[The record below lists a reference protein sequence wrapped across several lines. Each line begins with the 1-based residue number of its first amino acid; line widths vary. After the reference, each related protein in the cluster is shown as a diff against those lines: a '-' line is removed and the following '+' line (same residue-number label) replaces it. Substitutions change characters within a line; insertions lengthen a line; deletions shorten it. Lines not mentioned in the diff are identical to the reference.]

1 MANRY
6 WVGGTGTWVAG
17 STTNWSASSG
27 GASGASVPT
36 AADSVFFDQAGTY
49 TVTLTGALTCLDF
62 TVSAGTVTFSGTGT
76 PTISGSISLLA
87 GTVWSAT
94 GVITFNSNT
103 FTNRTI
109 TTNGTAF
116 TGSSGAASLTFLG
129 AGGSGIYRLGSALT
143 LSNGNITLT
152 QGNFQTLG
160 FAVTISNGSF
170 IASSG
175 AVSNISFVNST
186 ISINGTT
193 SPAININTN
202 GLTFSATNSQINIIS
217 STATGITVSG
227 NLTFNNVAFTST
239 TLAAKTI
246 TQSVST
252 ATTTYNNLSFVAA
265 STVGVTN
272 VTFVGNQTIN
282 GTLSTTGTA
291 GNRRVFFSV
300 LDYGIGWTLTCNSAA
315 SLTDADFRDIYVKG
329 TAAPIS
335 GTRIGNRGNNS
346 GITFST
352 PKTVY
357 WNLGGTQNWNA
368 DGWAATSG
376 AAVNTNNFP
385 LPQDTAVFDNSFAAG
400 TTVNINGNYVG
411 SVNSSTRTTALTV
424 GITSAAICYG
434 NWNNGSGFTFAFSLN
449 SLTFSGGSTQTIT
462 PNGKQFGSI
471 FIDTYGGTVQLAGAL
486 NVGGNTL
493 TVTNGTFDTAG
504 YAFSGSQISST
515 VGNVRTISFGASTVT
530 LNATSIALFFSTTIN
545 LTFNS
550 GTSSIVF
557 TSNSATINASGQTFY
572 NVSFTNTG
580 ASNWTITGGY
590 TFNNL
595 TFTSPSAG
603 ITNVLLDSNQTI
615 NGTLTCAGASA
626 VRRLFLQSSTIGTQR
641 TLTAA
646 AISATDCDFR
656 DIVLAGAAAGA
667 SPTRAGDCGNNSGI
681 TFPAPKTVY
690 WNLAGTQNWS
700 ATGWC
705 TGSGGTPDI
714 NQFPLAQDT
723 AVFDNTGSAGTVTI
737 NAVWNIGTFDASLR
751 TSAMTLTIGAGNV
764 YGDWKFGTGVTSS
777 SNVTAIVFCKNGT
790 QTITSNGVQFG
801 VPVTIN
807 NPNAYVQLADALSLN
822 SALTLTTGTF
832 DAVTYNVITVLF
844 TNSATAN
851 TLKMGSGTWTLFG
864 TGTVWAMNSVPTL
877 IAGTSTIVLSNTS
890 AINRTFSGGG
900 LYYNKLTIGGA
911 TGSAILLIAGNNT
924 FGELAS
930 TKTVA
935 FNINMGT
942 GTTQT
947 VGKWAISGTA
957 GNLFTIRTNLAGSA
971 FTLIISGPANSG
983 IDYLSIQDCSVSA
996 TSPGEFYV
1004 GANSINVSNNTRVIF
1019 TATPTPR
1026 NLFWVGGTGNWSSTT
1041 KWATSSG
1048 GASGAAI
1055 PTSLDSV
1062 TFDSASNATA
1072 YTATIDAGVTIARC
1086 AAFTM
1091 AGPAS
1096 GNVTWAGTV
1105 LIAFH
1110 GNVSF
1115 AATGITRTY
1124 TGVMNWAGNASYTF
1138 TTNGLALANSTT
1150 VNGIGSTWT
1159 LGSSYSNSSGG
1170 AISVTFGTFNT
1181 SASNYSVTIGQL
1193 FSASTGVRVISLN
1206 GSTLTG
1212 SSGSVQFTTTTNLT
1226 FNAGTSTIN
1235 HGGSG
1240 FSLPGGGVTF
1250 YNFNFTAVG
1259 TSSTTGISGANTF
1272 NNLSFPNITTV
1283 GIMAVTFFANQTI
1296 NGTLTL
1302 GAGTAAAYR
1311 TFLASDT
1318 INTTRTLTV
1327 NALAAGAA
1335 DIDFRDITIAGA
1347 AAPISG
1353 TRFGNAKG
1361 NNGITFPAA
1370 KTVYWALAGSNSWGT
1385 ASAGSWS
1392 ATSGGSAAADQFPL
1406 AQDTAYIPFA
1416 IPTSGSTI
1424 TVNANYNIGTLDMNE
1439 RNGSALLTLA
1449 TGTTTPQIYVN
1460 WINGTG
1466 TTLSGTGI
1474 MTFAGRASQTI
1485 TSAGKTFTQ
1494 PITVNSFGG
1503 SVTLQD
1509 SINCSF
1515 SGSAAIQLTAGTFNA
1530 NNYNVTLS
1538 GAFSGFTST
1547 GSNTRTLG
1555 LGSGTWTVAG
1565 GLTPWNVSG
1574 LNLTITGTAT
1584 ISMTNA
1590 SNKTFQSSLIYSGV
1604 TLNQGGLGILTIN
1617 GNPTFANI
1625 SDTAV
1630 GAATINLGGNT
1641 VTVGAFTAS
1650 GTAGN
1655 LLTITGS
1662 APTNPATLIY
1672 SGSGAITGLD
1682 YLVPTSI
1689 RAYPTTG
1696 TWYAGNNSINGG
1708 SLGWNFSA
1716 PVIYN
1721 VFIVES
1727 NRASDVTS
1735 AAFGTIVY
1743 DSSIA
1748 ESSQA
1753 SDSIS
1758 AREILFPAISEQ
1770 ARASE
1775 TNATK
1780 VTFLASVSDTARP
1793 TDSVSSK
1800 ATFGSSTSEQARA
1813 TDSVAAQETLFPAIS
1828 EQAQAAD
1835 SISAREILFP
1845 AISEQARAS
1854 ETASATQSFGALVS
1868 NTANASQTNS
1878 ATAAFSGAV
1887 TATINVSDAS
1897 SAKQVFGSF
1906 VSNTVTVADSAAAK
1920 QTFKTNI
1927 SDTVNASDAVAADK
1941 GLRSSIIEQANA
1953 ADSVVSKAVFQSAV
1967 SDTARATDSITP
1979 TLSMGV
1985 SISESATAV
1994 DTISAQRAFNS
2005 FVSNTATVVD
2015 SASAAQQFRTAIA
2028 ESSQAANIFSAIQGF
2043 KSNIAETARASE
2055 TNAAKASF
2063 GSAVSNTA
2071 RASDTTSSKAVFGSA
2086 VNNAV
2091 QISDS
2096 SVGFIRFPGSIAESV
2111 QVRDQDSAKATF
2123 SPRITESARVQ
2134 DISAVAAS
2142 TFNAAAADTA
2152 RALDSTSSSQAFGS
2166 NVANTVRVSDS
2177 PSAKA
2182 SFGGSVSE
2190 AATALDSVRSN
2201 AAFGSQVSNSVQVS
2215 DALSAAAS
2223 FGANFSATVQA
2234 QDSALGAIQYNA
2246 SSIETAR
2253 TSETTSSLPVYA
2265 TNVAESATANSTA
2278 ATQAIFQGII
2288 DEVVRGSDQFST
2300 SVVFLA
2306 AFSEFARAY
2315 AESVGY
2321 LTGSSSVSESS
2332 TAADTTAATKT
2343 LPGNISESATGA
2355 DQSAAALIWAVY
2367 ISEQAA
2373 GLDSLNAPGSTYNAT
2388 VANTVRAL
2396 DTPSTNAIFYAA
2408 VIAYAG
2414 ITDIATARYLW
2425 ELIDD
2430 SQTADW
2436 NTINDDQTS
2445 TWTLVNDAQINN
2457 WAIVN
2462 NAQTQIGNSYGA
2474 YFFRSVATSETNTVV
2489 IGSAPAGNL
2498 LSSSA
2503 SLVAWDQTFDGSVN
2517 NLNNIIYAQGRF
2529 YAFGAGL
2536 KYSIDG
2542 LTWTTLTNPFSTQTN
2557 TTFYALAVS
2566 PTMMVAVGGNFG
2578 AYSSVSTDGGVT
2590 WTLSGSVLGTNFNRQ
2605 NLIWN
2610 GTAFVLGRGG
2620 GVYRSTNGLTW
2631 TRPVILGGG
2640 SSRIADIAWNG
2651 SNKYVYIFW
2660 DAFGIGTFG
2669 AYTSSD
2675 GVTWTS
2681 RSYSREY
2688 TSVFWDGTQFVY
2700 VNFTYSIY
2708 INNGDATAPV
2718 LVGAISGYRSPV
2730 NNYPLYKPLKLN
2742 GVYIWPGQQIDTTKY
2757 YFYTS
2762 TNFST
2767 FSPSVYNFPF
2777 IDVSNTQTP
2786 GWTSIETT

>member
-6 WVGGTGTWVAG
+6 WVGGTGTWNTS

-27 GASGASVPT
+27 GGSGASVPT

-49 TVTLTGALTCLDF
+49 TVTTTGALTCLDF
-62 TVSAGTVTFSGTGT
+62 TVSAGTVAFTNIGTIT
-76 PTISGSISLLA
+76 VSGSMSLLA
-87 GTVWSAT
+87 GTTWGGSM
-94 GVITFNSNT
+94 GLTFNAT
-103 FTNRTI
+103 TTGKTV
-109 TTNGTAF
+109 TTNGVTFGAITF
-116 TGSSGAASLTFLG
+116 SGV
-129 AGGSGIYRLGSALT
+129 GGGWMLGSALT
-143 LSNGNITLT
+143 TSGTLT
-152 QGNFQTLG
+152 VTAGTFDTSSVGNY
-160 FAVTISNGSF
+160 AVTSSAF
-170 IASSG
+170 IASG
-175 AVSNISFVNST
+175 ATTRTINLNASIVTITVGSFNATSPTNITFNAGTST
-186 ISINGTT
+186 I
-193 SPAININTN
+193 NTAGSGITFTGG
-202 GLTFSATNSQINIIS
+202 GLTFYNVGFTSTSGSSRTIVNSN
-217 STATGITVSG
+217 
-227 NLTFNNVAFTST
+227 TFNNLSVTASSST
-239 TLAAKTI
+239 
-246 TQSVST
+246 
-252 ATTTYNNLSFVAA
+252 
-265 STVGVTN
+265 GVTS
-272 VTFVGNQTIN
+272 VTFDSNQTIN

-291 GNRRVFFSV
+291 GNRRVFFASST
-300 LDYGIGWTLTCNSAA
+300 YGIGYTLTVNSAP

-335 GTRIGNRGNNS
+335 GTRIGNRGNCS

-368 DGWAATSG
+368 NGWCATSG
-376 AAVNTNNFP
+376 GSPSTDNFP
-385 LPQDTAVFDNSFAAG
+385 LPQDTAIFNNAG
-400 TTVNINGNYVG
+400 AITQIVLTAQALPTIDLSNITSGISVG
-411 SVNSSTRTTALTV
+411 VNS
-424 GITSAAICYG
+424 GNIIYG
-434 NWNNGSGFTFAFSLN
+434 NWTNGSSVTFTGSN
-449 SLTFSGGSTQTIT
+449 VITFSGGTTQTIT
-462 PNGKQFGSI
+462 SAGKTFSCPI
-471 FIDTYGGTVQLAGAL
+471 NIDTYGGTVQLADAL
-486 NVGGNTL
+486 NTGTNTL
-493 TVTNGTFDTAG
+493 FVTNGTLNTAG
-504 YAFSGSQISST
+504 FAAT
-515 VGNVRTISFGASTVT
+515 VGELSSNNSNVRTINLGASTLTTTGSISTVT
-530 LNATSIALFFSTTIN
+530 FTTSTN
-545 LTFNS
+545 LTFNA
-550 GTSSIVF
+550 GTS
-557 TSNSATINASGQTFY
+557 TINAGPDAGNNRKFFYGGGLTFY
-572 NVSFTNTG
+572 DVRIQGVGPVASQITGTNT
-580 ASNWTITGGY
+580 
-590 TFNNL
+590 FRNL
-595 TFTSPSAG
+595 TLISSANVFSPTP
-603 ITNVLLDSNQTI
+603 TNYAFYANQTI
-615 NGTLTCAGASA
+615 TGTLTCAGTSA
-626 VRRLFLQSSTIGTQR
+626 VQRTFLQSDVIGTQC

-646 AISATDCDFR
+646 SLSATDCDFI
-656 DIVLAGAAAGA
+656 DIVLAGAAAGS

-681 TFPAPKTVY
+681 TFPAPKAVY
-690 WNLAGTQNWS
+690 WNLAGSQNWN
-700 ATGWC
+700 ATGWAAS
-705 TGSGGTPDI
+705 SGGTPAV
-714 NQFPLAQDT
+714 NNFPLAQDT

-751 TSAMTLTIGAGNV
+751 TSAMTFSSSTSSPLV

-777 SNVTAIVFCKNGT
+777 STTGTITFSKKGT

-801 VPVTIN
+801 CPITIN
-807 NPNAYVQLADALSLN
+807 NPNAYVQLADAFSLN
-822 SALTLTTGTF
+822 SARTLTLASGTF
-832 DAVTYNVITVLF
+832 DAVTYNVTTGLF
-844 TNSATAN
+844 RNNVSTN
-851 TLKMGSGTWTLFG
+851 TLRMGSGTWSLSG
-864 TGTVWAMNSVPTL
+864 TGSVWQCFQNPIIIL
-877 IAGTSTIVLSNTS
+877 GTSTIVLTDTS
-890 AINRTFSGGG
+890 TSSRTFDSGGNSP
-900 LYYNKLTIGGA
+900 YYNKLTIGGS
-911 TGSAILLIAGNNT
+911 TGTSSLTIFGTNAT

-935 FNINMGT
+935 HTINFQNSAT
-942 GTTQT
+942 FTI
-947 VGKWAISGTA
+947 GKWAVTGTVGNVVSVNSNASGAAFNISIA
-957 GNLFTIRTNLAGSA
+957 
-971 FTLIISGPANSG
+971 GPANSG
-983 IDYLSIQDCSVSA
+983 INYLSVRDCTVST

-1004 GANSINVSNNTRVIF
+1004 GLNSTNVSGNTGPIFF

-1055 PTSLDSV
+1055 PTSLDTV
-1062 TFDSASNATA
+1062 TFDSASNPTA
-1072 YTATIDAGVTIARC
+1072 YTATIDAGVAIARC

-1091 AGPAS
+1091 AGPAA
-1096 GNVTWAGTV
+1096 GNVTFAGTV
-1105 LIAFH
+1105 PIAYH

-1124 TGVMNWAGNASYTF
+1124 TGNMSCAGNSSYTF
-1138 TTNGLALANSTT
+1138 TTNGLSLSNLIT

-1159 LGSSYSNSSGG
+1159 LGSSLTTSTLQ
-1170 AISVTFGTFNT
+1170 ISFGTFST
-1181 SASNYSVTIGQL
+1181 SSNNYSLTTNSSPLTATG
-1193 FSASTGVRVISLN
+1193 TGVRSLLLN
-1206 GSTLTG
+1206 GSTVTVSAG
-1212 SSGSVQFTTTTNLT
+1212 VNFATAINFT
-1226 FNAGTSTIN
+1226 FNAGTSTISTPITSQN
-1235 HGGSG
+1235 
-1240 FSLPGGGVTF
+1240 FDGGGQTF
-1250 YNFNFTAVG
+1250 YNVIF
-1259 TSSTTGISGANTF
+1259 SSAAISGNIITGTNTF
-1272 NNLSFPNITTV
+1272 NNLTITGLTTV
-1283 GIMAVTFFANQTI
+1283 GIGSTLFSANQTI

-1302 GAGTAAAYR
+1302 GAGTASAYR
-1311 TFLASDT
+1311 TFLRSNT
-1318 INTTRTLTV
+1318 IGTPRTLTV

-1353 TRFGNAKG
+1353 TRFGDAKG
-1361 NNGITFPAA
+1361 NSGITFPAA

-1449 TGTTTPQIYVN
+1449 TGTTTPQICVN

-1466 TTLSGTGI
+1466 TTLSGAGT
-1474 MTFAGRASQTI
+1474 MTFAGRGSQTI
-1485 TSAGKTFTQ
+1485 TSAGKSFAQ
-1494 PITVNSFGG
+1494 QIVVNSPSG

-1509 SINCSF
+1509 SLVCSF
-1515 SGSAAIQLTAGTFNA
+1515 AGASALQLTSGTFNA
-1530 NNYNVTLS
+1530 NNYNVSITDVNS
-1538 GAFSGFTST
+1538 SFTSNS
-1547 GSNTRTLG
+1547 SNVRTLAM
-1555 LGSGTWTVAG
+1555 GSGTWLIVG
-1565 GLTPWNVSG
+1565 GGNSAWSTSTST
-1574 LNLTITGTAT
+1574 NLTVTGTAT
-1584 ISMTNA
+1584 ISMTSA
-1590 SNKTFQSSLIYSGV
+1590 SQKGFNNGSNSLYSSI
-1604 TLNQGGLGILTIN
+1604 TLNQGGLGMLVFFSNNVLGAITK
-1617 GNPTFANI
+1617 
-1625 SDTAV
+1625 TAV
-1630 GAATINLGGNT
+1630 GATTINLQT
-1641 VTVGAFTAS
+1641 FTQTVGAFTAA

-1655 LLTITGS
+1655 LLTLAGNSSGS
-1662 APTNPATLIY
+1662 PATLIY
-1672 SGSGAITGLD
+1672 TGGGVISGVD
-1682 YLVPTSI
+1682 YVVPTFV

-1716 PVIYN
+1716 LPVIYN

-1748 ESSQA
+1748 ESSRA

-1758 AREILFPAISEQ
+1758 AREILFPVISEQ

-1878 ATAAFSGAV
+1878 ATASFSGAV

-1897 SAKQVFGSF
+1897 SAKQAFGSS

-1953 ADSVVSKAVFQSAV
+1953 ADSVVSKAVFQSAI

-2063 GSAVSNTA
+2063 GSAVSDTA

-2152 RALDSTSSSQAFGS
+2152 RALDSTSSNQAFGS
-2166 NVANTVRVSDS
+2166 NVVNTVRISDS
-2177 PSAKA
+2177 PSTQA

-2201 AAFGSQVSNSVQVS
+2201 AAFGSQISNSVQVS

-2234 QDSALGAIQYNA
+2234 QDSALGVIQYNA

-2300 SVVFLA
+2300 SIVFLA

-2321 LTGSSSVSESS
+2321 LTGSRSVSESS
-2332 TAADTTAATKT
+2332 TASDAASATKT
-2343 LPGNISESATGA
+2343 LPGSISESVTGA
-2355 DQSAAALIWAVY
+2355 DQSAAAFIWAVY

-2373 GLDSLNAPGSTYNAT
+2373 GLDSLNAPNSTYNAR
-2388 VANTVRAL
+2388 VANTVAAI
-2396 DTPSTNAIFYAA
+2396 DAPTAGAIFYAA

-2414 ITDIATARYLW
+2414 VTDVATARYLW

-2430 SQTADW
+2430 SQTPDW
-2436 NTINDDQTS
+2436 GNINDTQSAGWVEINDIQATS
-2445 TWTLVNDAQINN
+2445 WQNVGNTQADGW
-2457 WAIVN
+2457 
-2462 NAQTQIGNSYGA
+2462 TQI
-2474 YFFRSVATSETNTVV
+2474 
-2489 IGSAPAGNL
+2489 
-2498 LSSSA
+2498 
-2503 SLVAWDQTFDGSVN
+2503 DD
-2517 NLNNIIYAQGRF
+2517 
-2529 YAFGAGL
+2529 
-2536 KYSIDG
+2536 
-2542 LTWTTLTNPFSTQTN
+2542 TQDPDW
-2557 TTFYALAVS
+2557 V
-2566 PTMMVAVGGNFG
+2566 
-2578 AYSSVSTDGGVT
+2578 
-2590 WTLSGSVLGTNFNRQ
+2590 
-2605 NLIWN
+2605 
-2610 GTAFVLGRGG
+2610 
-2620 GVYRSTNGLTW
+2620 
-2631 TRPVILGGG
+2631 
-2640 SSRIADIAWNG
+2640 RI
-2651 SNKYVYIFW
+2651 
-2660 DAFGIGTFG
+2660 
-2669 AYTSSD
+2669 
-2675 GVTWTS
+2675 
-2681 RSYSREY
+2681 
-2688 TSVFWDGTQFVY
+2688 
-2700 VNFTYSIY
+2700 
-2708 INNGDATAPV
+2708 
-2718 LVGAISGYRSPV
+2718 
-2730 NNYPLYKPLKLN
+2730 
-2742 GVYIWPGQQIDTTKY
+2742 
-2757 YFYTS
+2757 
-2762 TNFST
+2762 
-2767 FSPSVYNFPF
+2767 
-2777 IDVSNTQTP
+2777 TP
-2786 GWTSIETT
+2786 